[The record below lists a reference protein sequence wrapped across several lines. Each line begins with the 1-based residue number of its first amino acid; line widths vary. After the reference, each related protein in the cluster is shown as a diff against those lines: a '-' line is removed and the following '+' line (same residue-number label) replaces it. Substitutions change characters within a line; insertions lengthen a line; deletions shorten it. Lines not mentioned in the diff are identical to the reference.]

1 MEWLSIVSDVSV
13 TAGVLIAALT
23 YAFSRRRAATGDL
36 LTAVNGMRDEVRR
49 DVDAMRDEMRR
60 NMDELRDGLH
70 DLREN
75 VDELRRDVNGI
86 DKRLAVVE
94 ARFEERAAS
103 RPMVAAST
111 SAEPEPDA

>member
-60 NMDELRDGLH
+60 NMDELRGGLH

-103 RPMVAAST
+103 RPMVAAVT